1 MTKRRVF
8 GRAVAATLSLAAVW
22 YMVRMYEP
30 NDVLKSETQQR
41 AAKEAAKPLTQIA
54 AESAAIAASDAA
66 RVVEETRYRVPQR

>member
-1 MTKRRVF
+1 
-8 GRAVAATLSLAAVW
+8 
-22 YMVRMYEP
+22 MYEP
-30 NDVLKSETQQR
+30 NDGLKSETQQR